1 MERTSKMKIAVI
13 GAGAMGSV
21 MGGLLAKAGNQ
32 VTLIDIWQQT
42 VQAINS
48 RGLRIEDGSGAAEI
62 IQVPATS
69 ESARVGIVDLV
80 LVFVKCYHTEAA
92 VRAALP
98 LIGPDTVVLS
108 LQNGWGNGPKI
119 SAIVG
124 EQRLLLGVCY
134 HSATVAGPGHVRH
147 VGQGMTYIGEL
158 DGKIT
163 SRLERIAESFD
174 RAGIDVTATP
184 AVLKEIWSK
193 LALNVCTLPTSAL
206 LRLFSPQLIQH
217 LSMLELMRALLGE
230 AVAVARA
237 QQIPL
242 DFDERWDVIT
252 GLLKRL
258 SPNAKSSMCQ
268 DVESGRQ
275 TEIEVINGA
284 IVESGRRLGIATP
297 YNNVMVWLVKAL
309 EETFQQ
315 PGAQGPSTVE
325 SLRT

>member
-1 MERTSKMKIAVI
+1 MKIAVI

-32 VTLIDIWQQT
+32 VTLIDIWPQA
-42 VQAINS
+42 VEAINS
-48 RGLRIEDGSGAAEI
+48 RGLRIEDGSGAVET

-69 ESARVGIVDLV
+69 EFGRVGVVDLV

-92 VRAALP
+92 VRAATP
-98 LIGPDTVVLS
+98 LIGPDTIVLS

-124 EQRLLLGVCY
+124 EPRLLLGVCY

-147 VGQGMTYIGEL
+147 VGKGMTFIGEL
-158 DGKIT
+158 NGKIT
-163 SRLERIAESFD
+163 SRLKRIAESFEA
-174 RAGIDVTATP
+174 AGIEVTATP

-193 LALNVCTLPTSAL
+193 LALNACTLPTSAL

-217 LSMLELMRALLGE
+217 QSMLELMRALLAE
-230 AVAVARA
+230 AVAVAQA
-237 QQIPL
+237 QQILL
-242 DFDERWDVIT
+242 DFDERWNVIT

-258 SPNAKSSMCQ
+258 APTAKSSMCQ
-268 DVESGRQ
+268 DVERGRQ

-284 IVESGRRLGIATP
+284 IVESGRRLGIGTP
-297 YNNVMVWLVKAL
+297 YNDVMVWLVKAL

-315 PGAQGPSTVE
+315 PASPALPS
-325 SLRT
+325 